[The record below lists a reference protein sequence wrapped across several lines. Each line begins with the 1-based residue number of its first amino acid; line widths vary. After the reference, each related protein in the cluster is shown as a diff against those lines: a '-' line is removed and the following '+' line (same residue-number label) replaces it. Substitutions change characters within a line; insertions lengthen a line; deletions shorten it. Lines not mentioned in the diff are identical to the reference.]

1 MICKYIYINTHA
13 IVLIAL
19 VHLSGVYILIYAK
32 SSIYYFWYCRFDLSC
47 KAPEVLYEEVVEIDE
62 RVMLAE
68 FFDENKSKEEIDALE
83 NRPIKNNQWIGKYS
97 PNWPEAGVGKRIKGV
112 TGEKVSGHLF

>member
-1 MICKYIYINTHA
+1 M
-13 IVLIAL
+13 
-19 VHLSGVYILIYAK
+19 
-32 SSIYYFWYCRFDLSC
+32 
-47 KAPEVLYEEVVEIDE
+47 EIDE

-83 NRPIKNNQWIGKYS
+83 KRPIKSNQWIGKYS
-97 PNWPEAGVGKRIKGV
+97 PNWPVAGVGKRIKGV